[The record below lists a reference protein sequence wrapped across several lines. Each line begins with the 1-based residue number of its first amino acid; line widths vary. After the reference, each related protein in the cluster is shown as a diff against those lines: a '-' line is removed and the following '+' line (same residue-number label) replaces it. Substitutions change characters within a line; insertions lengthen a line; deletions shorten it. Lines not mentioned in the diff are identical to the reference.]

1 MKNRK
6 HRGITALELMVTMA
20 IVAILL
26 ATGVPAFK
34 NYGWNLRMKSAM
46 DNLQT
51 DLNLARGLAISHNIQ
66 TIICPATD
74 DNTCSGSPDWQ
85 NGWIVFSDLNGDR
98 NIQKGEPLR
107 KHANAVEF
115 LNISSSQSRSSLR
128 FYPNGSAP
136 GSNISIR
143 FCDQRGARFAGKIVV
158 SNSGRIRMET
168 GGIEATEN
176 CP

>member
-6 HRGITALELMVTMA
+6 IQGVTALELMVTMA
-20 IVAILL
+20 VVAILL
-26 ATGVPAFK
+26 TTGVPAFK
-34 NYGWNLRMKSAM
+34 NYGWNLRMK
-46 DNLQT
+46 
-51 DLNLARGLAISHNIQ
+51 ISHNIQ
-66 TIICPATD
+66 TIICPAND
-74 DNTCSGSPDWQ
+74 SNTCSGNSDWQ
-85 NGWIVFSDLNGDR
+85 GGWIVFTDLNGDR
-98 NIQKGEPLR
+98 NRQEGEPLR
-107 KHANAVEF
+107 KHAGAVEF
-115 LNISSSQSRSSLR
+115 LDINSSRSRSFLR

-143 FCDQRGARFAGKIVV
+143 FCDQRGAQFAGKIVV